1 MELKDVPDEVFAS
14 GVAGQGIAVNP
25 SAGEVK
31 APCNGVVSVLFP
43 SKHAIGI
50 AAEDGTE
57 RLIHV
62 GLNTVM
68 LDGAGFEALVEQ
80 GDKVREGQPLLRFD
94 MDFIRKQG
102 YSLVSPILVTNA
114 DDFQQIRLLGK
125 KQVEAGEAVYEV
137 IG

>member
-1 MELKDVPDEVFAS
+1 MS
-14 GVAGQGIAVNP
+14 R
-25 SAGEVK
+25 
-31 APCNGVVSVLFP
+31 
-43 SKHAIGI
+43 
-50 AAEDGTE
+50 T
-57 RLIHV
+57 
-62 GLNTVM
+62 NTVM